1 MFFAYS
7 QILVTELGAMLN
19 LCPRF
24 LFFLSFLTLVSS
36 SPFSF
41 AAPKPKTNVVLIV
54 IDDLGRNDVG
64 CYGSKFYRTPNIDA
78 LALSG
83 VRFNDFY
90 AACPVC
96 SPTRASIM
104 TGKYPAR
111 LHLTDWLPGRG
122 DRPDQKLL
130 RPQIKQQLPLEEIT
144 IAEVLSKA
152 GYVTGHIG
160 KWHLGGEGFGP
171 KEQGFQVNIA
181 GDHTG
186 TPLSYFAPFKNNQG
200 KFMPG
205 LESAQAGEYL
215 PDRLAIEAE
224 KFIEA
229 NKDKPFFLY
238 LPHYSVHTPMRAKE
252 EKVSKY
258 KTDGKPGSQNNP
270 VYAAMVESMDE
281 AVGKVV
287 KKLEDLKIADNTAIF
302 FTSDNGGLS
311 VVEGNNTPA
320 TTNAPLREGKGFLYE
335 GGIRV
340 AMIAKIPSFEKKG
353 IVNKSIISSIDLFP
367 TILDICEVKHDSKI
381 DGVSFLPTFKGEM
394 MHTERPLYWH
404 YPHYANQG
412 GKPGSAIRLGKMKLI
427 EFAETGRMEL
437 FDVDSDISENKNLA
451 FDKPE
456 IVTDL
461 SSRLIAWRGQVDAQ
475 PNKPNPNYK
484 PNPQAAD
491 GSVLLHS
498 KTAEVHGVMLRYEP
512 AVHKNT
518 LGFWVNEK
526 DWASW
531 EFVVTMPKKFK
542 IEVLQ
547 GCGTG
552 QGGSDVSINIGDKKF
567 PFVVED
573 TGGFQM
579 FKPRIIGEVE
589 ITKAGKYSLEI
600 RVVKKAKSAV
610 MDVRQIRLIPADA
623 APEKGK

>member
-1 MFFAYS
+1 MRNICVR
-7 QILVTELGAMLN
+7 ILALISIAL
-19 LCPRF
+19 
-24 LFFLSFLTLVSS
+24 LSPNSTL
-36 SPFSF
+36 
-41 AAPKPKTNVVLIV
+41 AAPKSKPNVVLIV

-64 CYGSKFYRTPNIDA
+64 CYGSKYYRTPNIDG
-78 LALSG
+78 LAQSG
-83 VRFNDFY
+83 VKFNDYY

-111 LHLTDWLPGRG
+111 LHLTDWLPGRA

-130 RPQIKQQLPLEEIT
+130 KPQIRQNLPLEETT
-144 IAEVLSKA
+144 IAEALSKA

-181 GDHTG
+181 GDQTG
-186 TPLSYFAPFKNNQG
+186 TPLSYFAPFKNAQG
-200 KFMPG
+200 RFMPG
-205 LESAQAGEYL
+205 LEQAEKGEYL
-215 PDRLAIEAE
+215 PDRLALEAE
-224 KFIEA
+224 KFIAA

-252 EKVSKY
+252 EVVKKY
-258 KTDGKPGSQNNP
+258 KADGRPGTQNNP
-270 VYAAMVESMDE
+270 VYAAMVESMDD
-281 AVGKVV
+281 AVGRVL
-287 KKLEDLKIADNTAIF
+287 KKLEELKIADNTAVF

-311 VVEGNNTPA
+311 VVEGMNTPA
-320 TTNAPLREGKGFLYE
+320 TTNAPLREGKGYLYE

-340 AMIAKIPSFEKKG
+340 AMVAKVPGLEKKG
-353 IVNKSIISSIDLFP
+353 AINKSIISSIDLFP
-367 TILDICEVKHDSKI
+367 TILDVCDVRNEGKI
-381 DGVSFLPTFKGEM
+381 DGVSFLPAFKGEVM
-394 MHTERPLYWH
+394 NLERPVFWH

-412 GKPGSAIRLGKMKLI
+412 GRPGSAVRLGKMKLI
-427 EFAETGRMEL
+427 EFAETGRQEL
-437 FDVDSDISENKNLA
+437 FDVDADISENRNIA
-451 FDKPE
+451 MDKPE
-456 IVTDL
+456 VVKEL
-461 SSRLIAWRGQVDAQ
+461 SARLVAWQKDVNAQV
-475 PNKPNPNYK
+475 NKPNPDYK

-491 GSVLLHS
+491 GSILLHS
-498 KTAEVHGVMLRYEP
+498 KTAQVHGVMLRYEP

-531 EFVVTMPKKFK
+531 EFEVTKPGKFK

-552 QGGSDVSINIGDKKF
+552 QGGSDVAVHVGEKKF

-579 FKPRIIGEVE
+579 FKPRVIGEVE
-589 ITKAGKYSLEI
+589 IAKAGRHALEI

-610 MDVRQIRLIPADA
+610 MDVRQIRLIPAGA
-623 APEKGK
+623 GQEKDK